1 MIKVSYTH
9 HRVDA
14 IHSRRGVRLNEDFV
28 TSQTFH
34 QIEAPSNSQHFGQT
48 RVSTKTLFQTNN
60 NNDLLIMVLNYTP
73 KRDSYPNNQ
82 SITHQHYANAFRIR
96 LLHMILTL
104 IPDIMVR
111 CSLFSKL
118 HDTLQSSLRY
128 DIQFHYFLVIQTIVS
143 S

>member
-1 MIKVSYTH
+1 MRTLLHPKPFTKL
-9 HRVDA
+9 
-14 IHSRRGVRLNEDFV
+14 RLHLTANISDR
-28 TSQTFH
+28 H
-34 QIEAPSNSQHFGQT
+34 G
-48 RVSTKTLFQTNN
+48 STQRLFQTNN
-60 NNDLLIMVLNYTP
+60 NNDMLIMVLNYTP
-73 KRDSYPNNQ
+73 KRDSFPNNQ
-82 SITHQHYANAFRIR
+82 SITHQHCANAFRIR
-96 LLHMILTL
+96 LLHWIFAL